1 MMLIL
6 AYISAVAFDQV
17 GKGGFTV
24 SFGTSNAA
32 YSSSLTFYVD
42 LAGTEG
48 EIEEA
53 IRMKVVEAV
62 NLALGTSL
70 TSEDVRLF

>member
-1 MMLIL
+1 MLIL
-6 AYISAVAFDQV
+6 AYIAGVAFDQA

-24 SFGTSNAA
+24 TFGTSDAA
-32 YSSSLTFYVD
+32 YSSSLVFYVD

-48 EIEEA
+48 EIDEA
-53 IRMKVVEAV
+53 IRVKVVEAV
-62 NLALGTSL
+62 NLALGTHL